1 MQYYAQDIILLLVV
15 FILVYT
21 FTTRILESFEYES
34 KMETLGKIAKAMIE
48 RRIMKVYLVYG
59 NTYFDGCGELINTFG
74 VFSTREKAEAVKK
87 QKEDEYFEND
97 QKSYIPEL
105 DDRSDV
111 VFEIKELE
119 VDGTMDEFL
128 GGYVE

>member
-1 MQYYAQDIILLLVV
+1 
-15 FILVYT
+15 
-21 FTTRILESFEYES
+21 
-34 KMETLGKIAKAMIE
+34 
-48 RRIMKVYLVYG
+48 MKVYLVYG
-59 NTYFDGCGELINTFG
+59 NTYFDDCGEYINTFG

-119 VDGTMDEFL
+119 VDETMDEVL
-128 GGYVE
+128 GGYAE